1 MLFAAA
7 SQYTLAEIAVFL
19 GSVISALSLL
29 GAMVRTVWAV
39 ARELAEL
46 KTDINARFTALQMQ
60 IADNNASA
68 NIAFAKLSAREDVFA
83 TKDWT
88 EKRVREAIDNHCANC
103 LNSPEHSKVS

>member
-1 MLFAAA
+1 MFAAT
-7 SQYTLAEIAVFL
+7 STYTLAEIGIAL
-19 GSVISALSLL
+19 GTVVTALSLL
-29 GAMVRTVWAV
+29 AALVKTVWAV

-46 KTDINARFTALQMQ
+46 KTDINARFTALAMQ

-83 TKDWT
+83 TKDWA